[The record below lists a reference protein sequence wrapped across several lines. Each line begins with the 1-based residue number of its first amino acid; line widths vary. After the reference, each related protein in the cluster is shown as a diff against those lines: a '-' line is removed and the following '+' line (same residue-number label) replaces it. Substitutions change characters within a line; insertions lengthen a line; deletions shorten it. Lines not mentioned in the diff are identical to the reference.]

1 MKKINLIIA
10 CLAILAYSFALAGCD
25 AKKKALQEA
34 DQARSEAAK
43 VKKALAKAGAE
54 ITDLKEE
61 LYAAKNMRDELDQQV
76 SLLMVERDKAL
87 GQTLQYQEAMQN
99 AANTD
104 DPVVTALRTEIAQLK
119 NLMAEQQKTIAEQE
133 AMITELAESA
143 QPPEEMV
150 EVVEEPEMVEDPE
163 PIEPAGDPNEPAEP
177 NEDL

>member
-1 MKKINLIIA
+1 MKKINLIVA

-25 AKKKALQEA
+25 AKKKALKEA

-43 VKKALAKAGAE
+43 VKKALAKAEAE

-76 SLLMVERDKAL
+76 RLLMVERDKAL

-104 DPVVTALRTEIAQLK
+104 DPVVIALRTEIAQLK
-119 NLMAEQQKTIAEQE
+119 NLIAEQQKTIAEQE

-143 QPPEEMV
+143 QPVEEMV
-150 EVVEEPEMVEDPE
+150 EVIEEPEPV
-163 PIEPAGDPNEPAEP
+163 EPAGDLNEPVEP
-177 NEDL
+177 DETL